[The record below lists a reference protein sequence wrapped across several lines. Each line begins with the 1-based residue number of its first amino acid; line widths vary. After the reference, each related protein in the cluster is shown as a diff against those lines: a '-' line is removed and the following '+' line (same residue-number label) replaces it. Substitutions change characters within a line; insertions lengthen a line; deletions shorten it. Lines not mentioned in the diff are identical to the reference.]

1 MKKRIISVM
10 AAVMAALTL
19 TACSEVAEI
28 KESISSS
35 KETLSEV
42 KKSVS
47 NIKNGT
53 SGTSNGK
60 NEESVD
66 NTVTDS
72 DTDNTQE
79 SENADKLT
87 ETTDSTNLDQL
98 LDNANNGKGE
108 KGILS
113 SPEDINLTDTGDG
126 KNYTFTYGDEEFS
139 AIYTED
145 NWKII
150 DSYKISNVDDNLI
163 ICQALIDEHP
173 IHGSDLVSY
182 RTAED
187 MAYEWLQHNI
197 AYEILPD
204 DNSMKSHAKDVD
216 LDPQDQ
222 GKDFDEIY
230 EDRTGKEFSLDNFGF

>member
-1 MKKRIISVM
+1 MKKVIIS
-10 AAVMAALTL
+10 AILAALAAFSL

-28 KESISSS
+28 KESVKNS

-42 KKSVS
+42 KQSVS
-47 NIKNGT
+47 NIKNGNSKKT
-53 SGTSNGK
+53 GDEDG
-60 NEESVD
+60 
-66 NTVTDS
+66 TVTDENRETPQSDIEKSADS
-72 DTDNTQE
+72 DTE
-79 SENADKLT
+79 A
-87 ETTDSTNLDQL
+87 TDFDDLVDEAIERDS
-98 LDNANNGKGE
+98 E
-108 KGILS
+108 KGLLS
-113 SPEDINLTDTGDG
+113 SPEDINLTDSGDG
-126 KNYTFTYGDEEFS
+126 KNYTFTYNDEEFS

-150 DSYKISNVDDNLI
+150 DSYKISNVDDNFI

-173 IHGSDLVSY
+173 IHGRDMESY

-197 AYEILPD
+197 AYEILSD
-204 DNSMKSHAKDVD
+204 DNAMKSHAKDVD
-216 LDPQDQ
+216 LDPNDQ